1 MNRLEFCDLMEKAK
15 ERSGTRISDIS
26 FQMHMLLPTLRRL
39 EKGQHNFNMKKCIEY
54 LDVIKSKITL
64 GSQEIHTYDELVETI
79 VNIRTKSY
87 SQRSLAEK
95 IGMSYVSIAHVE
107 RHKAVMSVD
116 MFLLIAQALELEINI
131 ITYD

>member
-1 MNRLEFCDLMEKAK
+1 MNRLEFCDLMVKAK
-15 ERSGTRISDIS
+15 ERSGVRISDIS

-131 ITYD
+131 VTYD